1 MSQFKKTAKLLA
13 AGCVGAAIVPCFV
26 QPLNPASPA
35 PATRVSKASIVTSKV
50 EENGNAGGSVI
61 GVASGFT
68 MAVAGVLAC
77 GRLACGRNRQP
88 SNVAKFAGGGVQS
101 SYANELGA
109 DTPLG
114 FFDPVG
120 FLSGEGFPKGGNN
133 FRKYRE
139 AEIKH
144 GRLCMMAAVGLLV
157 QSLGRIPGFNEAP
170 GGIEA
175 AWAPYGPGQ
184 QVCVLIFFYIGI
196 LETFVF
202 VQDPNKE
209 PGNFGDPARLGNY
222 SKDARSGELN
232 NGRAAML
239 SFLTIT
245 VVNWNTGLSAGEQLG
260 LVNSGREAGEQWRL

>member
-1 MSQFKKTAKLLA
+1 VSQ
-13 AGCVGAAIVPCFV
+13 
-26 QPLNPASPA
+26 
-35 PATRVSKASIVTSKV
+35 ASIATSEI
-50 EENGNAGGSVI
+50 EENGNVGGSVI
-61 GVASGFT
+61 RVAAGFT
-68 MAVAGVLAC
+68 MAAACVLAC
-77 GRLACGRNRQP
+77 GRLARDRIRRP
-88 SNVAKFAGGGVQS
+88 SNVAKFAGAGQPS
-101 SYANELGA
+101 SYTNEIGTN
-109 DTPLG
+109 TPLG

-157 QSLGRIPGFNEAP
+157 QSLGRLPGFNEAP

-175 AWAPYGPGQ
+175 AWAPYGPSQ
-184 QVCVLIFFYIGI
+184 QMCVLIFLFIGI

-209 PGNFGDPARLGNY
+209 PGNFGDPARLGDY
-222 SKDARSGELN
+222 STNARNGELN

-239 SFLTIT
+239 SFLSIT
-245 VVNWNTGLSAGEQLG
+245 LVNWNTGLSAGEQLG
-260 LVNSGREAGEQWRL
+260 LVKFSQSSEQWRL